1 MTPPKI
7 NLAALSDGMPGLTPA
22 CGTMLAESA
31 AVCLEDCEHQTGV
44 QVQLRLVGMPITFEA
59 LGIMPIEAFHLE
71 WSAVDEQQKRC
82 YNDLQEATERG
93 ACGVAILLLKEL
105 TGKVVVERSKKGPG
119 FDYWIGAAE
128 DEFLFTG
135 KARLE
140 ISGLLSATPS
150 EIKARAKQKKTQ
162 IKPSQHLAP
171 GYVAIIEFGS
181 PTAQVEAT

>member
-7 NLAALSDGMPGLTPA
+7 NLAALGDGMPGLTSA

-31 AVCLEDCEHQTGV
+31 AVCFEDCEHQTGV
-44 QVQLRLVGMPITFEA
+44 QLQLRLAGMVMTFEA
-59 LGIMPIEAFHLE
+59 LGMMPIEAFHLE

-93 ACGVAILLLKEL
+93 AYGVAILVLKEL

-119 FDYWIGAAE
+119 FDYWLAAGD
-128 DEFLFTG
+128 DELLFTG

-140 ISGLLSATPS
+140 VSGILSGTVS
-150 EIKARAKQKKTQ
+150 EIHTRAKQKKAQ

-181 PTAQVEAT
+181 PTAHVEAT